1 MMTDKP
7 LVPLVTIEGVAEHF
21 VVSVAT
27 VRTWLRNGTVPRDTY
42 LKVGNTYRFDLP
54 KLADA
59 LVNAPKKLAQ
69 LEMDFDNE
77 TDN

>member
-1 MMTDKP
+1 MTDKP
-7 LVPLVTIEGVAEHF
+7 FVTIEGVAEHF

-27 VRTWLRNGTVPRDTY
+27 VRTWLRNGTIPRDTY

-54 KLADA
+54 KLAA
-59 LVNAPKKLAQ
+59 SLLNAPKTAVQ
-69 LEMDFDNE
+69 LELNFNKE

>member
-1 MMTDKP
+1 MTDKP
-7 LVPLVTIEGVAEHF
+7 FVTIEGVAEHF

-27 VRTWLRNGTVPRDTY
+27 VRTWLRNGTVSRDTY

-59 LVNAPKKLAQ
+59 LVNAPKKSAH
-69 LEMDFDNE
+69 LELDLGDQE
-77 TDN
+77 